1 MGHDPLIQS
10 SLDLGAEIDL
20 YMRRLFPITRSIT
33 GPGNRETLRMLQELV
48 PLSIKEY
55 PSGTPVYD
63 WIIPDEWRV
72 RDAWIKDRD
81 GNKLI
86 DFQQSNIH
94 LVSYSK
100 PVHKRL
106 TYSELK
112 DHLHQHP
119 DLSEAIP
126 YRTTYYKRDWGFCG
140 THQQIE
146 AISNTQSPLEVF
158 IDSDFDSNGSLSIGE
173 LLIPG
178 ELDDE
183 ILIST
188 YICHPSLAN
197 DNLSGAVMTAFL
209 AKELLKQPKLK
220 YSYRIIWVPE
230 TIGAIAFCAMN
241 EAVMKQITTGQ
252 VVSTVGGPGPFGYKQ
267 SHNTNHPIN
276 TIIEK
281 VFQEEGLTPCTLP
294 HEPSIYKTY
303 RFDIHGSDE
312 RQYSSQGFRINTASI
327 TKDKYYEYP
336 YYHTS
341 LDNLD
346 FVKGE
351 QIEQTLKLHLKVLEK
366 LNTLEPSTLSFA
378 PLTSNLE
385 PGTYKNLYPNC
396 EVMLSK
402 HDLYPK
408 TGGSQIPQ
416 IGDRDEL
423 DLILWLLF
431 WCDGQHAI
439 SDIANKLAI
448 DSTALENVAN
458 KLEQRG
464 VLERVAA

>member
-1 MGHDPLIQS
+1 MGYDSLIES
-10 SLDLGAEIDL
+10 SSDFGAEIDH

-33 GPGNRETLRMLQELV
+33 GPGNRETLRILQELV

-63 WIIPDEWRV
+63 WVIPDEWQV
-72 RDAWIKDRD
+72 RDAWIKDSD

-94 LVSYSK
+94 LVSYSE
-100 PVHKRL
+100 PLHKRL

-119 DLSEAIP
+119 DLPEAIP

-146 AISNTQSPLEVF
+146 AISNAQSPLEVF
-158 IDSDFDSNGSLSIGE
+158 IDSDFDPKGSLSIGE

-209 AKELLKQPKLK
+209 TRELLKQPKPR

-230 TIGAIAFCAMN
+230 TIGAISYCAMN
-241 EAVMKQITTGQ
+241 EQAMKKITTGL
-252 VVSTVGGPGPFGYKQ
+252 VVTTVGGPGQFGYKK
-267 SHNTNHPIN
+267 SHNKDHPIN
-276 TIIEK
+276 AAIEDIFK
-281 VFQEEGLTPCTLP
+281 EEGSDYIVYP
-294 HEPSIYKTY
+294 
-303 RFDIHGSDE
+303 FDIHGSDE
-312 RQYSSQGFRINTASI
+312 RQYSSQGFRINTVSI

-346 FVKGE
+346 FVKGA
-351 QIEQTLKLHLKVLEK
+351 QIEQALRLHQKVLEK
-366 LNTLEPSTLSFA
+366 LNTIELSA
-378 PLTSNLE
+378 LSAEYTKTKPQ
-385 PGTYKNLYPNC
+385 PGAYKNLYPNC
-396 EVMLSK
+396 EVMLSR
-402 HDLYPK
+402 HGLYPS
-408 TGGSQIPQ
+408 TGGAVIHQID
-416 IGDRDEL
+416 GRSEV

-431 WCDGQHAI
+431 MCDGCTPVEKIANRLSVDQSEI
-439 SDIANKLAI
+439 EKCANKLRFSNILVKVRA
-448 DSTALENVAN
+448 
-458 KLEQRG
+458 
-464 VLERVAA
+464 